1 MIIEIIMA
9 AMGIYVLVSG
19 IRGHGRLY
27 TTQHIK
33 EGCEEK
39 SMKGQKIIY
48 LVLGTSMLTNALA
61 SILQMLLYTAETA
74 DGTVTYVP
82 TGRMTE
88 SLAWLKAEMLNA
100 VAFTFMAI
108 SILTIIALF
117 IFLRKVMDKPEKKK
131 QARETPKAAPGT
143 VLPSS
148 AFEFEDA
155 IEGDHWVNP
164 ARLAKE
170 KRQAKAAAAA
180 ADAEARETEARG
192 GDAAGEE

>member
-61 SILQMLLYTAETA
+61 SIL
-74 DGTVTYVP
+74 
-82 TGRMTE
+82 
-88 SLAWLKAEMLNA
+88 
-100 VAFTFMAI
+100 
-108 SILTIIALF
+108 
-117 IFLRKVMDKPEKKK
+117 
-131 QARETPKAAPGT
+131 
-143 VLPSS
+143 
-148 AFEFEDA
+148 
-155 IEGDHWVNP
+155 
-164 ARLAKE
+164 
-170 KRQAKAAAAA
+170 
-180 ADAEARETEARG
+180 
-192 GDAAGEE
+192 